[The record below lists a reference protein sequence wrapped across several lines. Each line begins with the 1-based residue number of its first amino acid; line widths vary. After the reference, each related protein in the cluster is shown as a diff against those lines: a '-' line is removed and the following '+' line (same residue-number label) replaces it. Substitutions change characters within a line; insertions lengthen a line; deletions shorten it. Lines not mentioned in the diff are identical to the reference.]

1 MGDGN
6 PCQALYEFAG
16 ATRCGNC
23 DGIDNPLNHSQAVV
37 LSGLKA
43 HFAVQGIE
51 ALPFFMQKSSRIG
64 QLSIATVNRP
74 GVLARHTPPLCLGNL
89 IQLGINTPQG
99 HSYKLTVHFFEPM
112 S

>member
-51 ALPFFMQKSSRIG
+51 ALPIFLQKSSGIG
-64 QLSIATVNRP
+64 QLSLAAVTRP
-74 GVLARHTPPLCLGNL
+74 GVPARHTPPLYLVNL
-89 IQLGINTPQG
+89 IQLSVNTRQG
-99 HSYKLTVHFFEPM
+99 HSYKLTVHFSEPM

>member
-6 PCQALYEFAG
+6 SRQALQEFAG
-16 ATRCGNC
+16 TARCGNC
-23 DGIDNPLNHSQAVV
+23 DSLDNPLNHSQAVV

-51 ALPFFMQKSSRIG
+51 ALPIFLQKSSSIG
-64 QLSIATVNRP
+64 QLSIAAVNRP
-74 GVLARHTPPLCLGNL
+74 GVPARHTPPLCLVNL
-89 IQLGINTPQG
+89 IQLSVNTHQG
-99 HSYKLTVHFFEPM
+99 HSHKLTVHFSEPM

>member
-6 PCQALYEFAG
+6 PCQALQEFAG
-16 ATRCGNC
+16 TAGCRNC
-23 DGIDNPLNHSQAVV
+23 DRLDNPLNHSQAVV

-51 ALPFFMQKSSRIG
+51 ALPFFLQKSSGIG
-64 QLSIATVNRP
+64 QLSIAAANRP
-74 GVLARHTPPLCLGNL
+74 RVSACHTPSLYLVNL
-89 IQLGINTPQG
+89 IQLSVNARQS
-99 HSYKLTVHFFEPM
+99 HSYKLTVHFSEPM